1 MKDKNKVNREPTFW
15 YLVWLFLKISIIS
28 FGGGNATFPI
38 VKKYFIDKHNWLT
51 EKELEEIV
59 IITNSIPGA
68 SVVETMSYICF
79 KLLKSKWKT
88 YLIIIIALLPHTL
101 LFFTIFILSVSFLP
115 LKYLQIIYVAV
126 IPIIICLLINM
137 TIQYFK
143 KGQQVLSIKWNW
155 LIFIFSFSFSFF
167 VPVPWSVPIFII
179 LFFILIL
186 LIINFWKNK
195 IKKQKDKKD
204 KK

>member
-1 MKDKNKVNREPTFW
+1 MEDKNKSYKEPSFW
-15 YLVWLFLKISIIS
+15 YLVWIFFKISIIS
-28 FGGGNATFPI
+28 FGGGNAVFPI
-38 VKKYFIDKHNWLT
+38 VKKYFIDKHNWLD
-51 EKELEEIV
+51 EKELDEIV

-88 YLIIIIALLPHTL
+88 CLIIIISLMPHTL
-101 LFFTIFILSVSFLP
+101 LFFAIFTLSVKFLP

-137 TIQYFK
+137 AIKYFK
-143 KGQQVLSIKWNW
+143 QGVQVMSIKWNW
-155 LIFIFSFSFSFF
+155 LIFLFSFSFSFF
-167 VPVPWSVPIFII
+167 IPVPWSIPIFII
-179 LFFILIL
+179 LFFMIIL

-195 IKKQKDKKD
+195 KDKK
-204 KK
+204 